1 MTAPEKLNLPVKVT
15 YIFTHPIRWVPFE
28 LVAKYIDKSKF
39 AIDYIIL
46 NESDPMIS
54 YLQDL
59 NIPCTV
65 TSYPDYSNTPEM
77 VKFLYDHLLKN
88 QTDIVHTHWFAGSL
102 AGMQAAYY
110 AKVPVRIFTREHP
123 SIKYYARH
131 AASKHRLIWECA
143 TNVIGVTNKSKEGM
157 IEDGIPEHK
166 ITLIPTG
173 FDVSEYEN
181 VETSR
186 IEKLRAKY
194 LGNHQ
199 GPVIGVAAR
208 YVRWKGVEYVIE
220 AYKKVLDIYPNA
232 LLVLA
237 GTGIDRTDLQEK
249 IRKAH
254 KEDIVSPQYED
265 ILSISEK
272 LSQLPKQSYIE
283 IPFETD
289 LFALF
294 KLFTVFVH
302 APTDSIQETFGQVYV
317 DAMLSRV
324 PSVITLGGS
333 AADHAVHQE
342 NAWVVDYKNSD
353 QISEGILALLS
364 DTHLREKIIN
374 NAFLCA
380 QQYDI
385 KNHIQRLEQ
394 FYISELSQDKKLQK

>member
-254 KEDIVSPQYED
+254 KEDIVSPQYDD

-394 FYISELSQDKKLQK
+394 FYISELQKRRN

>member
-254 KEDIVSPQYED
+254 KEDIVSPQYDD

-353 QISEGILALLS
+353 QIAEGILALLS

-394 FYISELSQDKKLQK
+394 FYISELQKRRN

>member
-333 AADHAVHQE
+333 AVDHAVHQE

>member
-1 MTAPEKLNLPVKVT
+1 LNLPVKVT

-394 FYISELSQDKKLQK
+394 FYISELQKRRN

>member
-1 MTAPEKLNLPVKVT
+1 
-15 YIFTHPIRWVPFE
+15 
-28 LVAKYIDKSKF
+28 
-39 AIDYIIL
+39 
-46 NESDPMIS
+46 
-54 YLQDL
+54 
-59 NIPCTV
+59 
-65 TSYPDYSNTPEM
+65 
-77 VKFLYDHLLKN
+77 
-88 QTDIVHTHWFAGSL
+88 
-102 AGMQAAYY
+102 
-110 AKVPVRIFTREHP
+110 VRIFTREHP

-254 KEDIVSPQYED
+254 KEDIVSPQYDD

-353 QISEGILALLS
+353 QIAEGILALLS

>member
-254 KEDIVSPQYED
+254 KEDIVSPQYDD